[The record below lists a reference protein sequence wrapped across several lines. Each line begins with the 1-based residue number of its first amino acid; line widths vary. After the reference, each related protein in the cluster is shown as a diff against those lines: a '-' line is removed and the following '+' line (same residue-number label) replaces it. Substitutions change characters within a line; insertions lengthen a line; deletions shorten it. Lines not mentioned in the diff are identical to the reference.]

1 MVVILEVSDRWLL
14 FSFTKFHDSTTELV
28 GQWSP
33 ATPWKFNKTGD
44 GTYLEWYKA
53 QASAYRQLVVSL
65 SSACISAYVLVQAVA
80 MMSFY

>member
-14 FSFTKFHDSTTELV
+14 FSFTKFHDSTLELV
-28 GQWSP
+28 GQCFP

-53 QASAYRQLVVSL
+53 QASAYRQLVFQL
-65 SSACISAYVLVQAVA
+65 
-80 MMSFY
+80 MF